1 MITMTIDALDCETN
15 SPCQH
20 FRKCKRT
27 VWRIC
32 ILMLGCKGLN
42 NIRLSP
48 CYINNSFGGKE
59 RANMS
64 VS

>member
-1 MITMTIDALDCETN
+1 MITMTADALDCETN

-20 FRKCKRT
+20 FRKCKGT

-42 NIRLSP
+42 NI
-48 CYINNSFGGKE
+48 
-59 RANMS
+59 
-64 VS
+64 